1 MDVRDAVE
9 SDADVLATLAGTPTA
24 VMRELIHDRT
34 VRVGMEDSDVTGFV
48 SYDADD
54 QTVHITGLHGAST
67 ACRRLLNEPIGFART
82 EGMDV
87 ELLVPVED
95 DTHRNI
101 VEDAGFHDVG
111 SGPRFDGVETVRYR
125 WRSDGVGEDTS
136 TRSE

>member
-9 SDADVLATLAGTPTA
+9 ADADVLATLAGTPTA
-24 VMRELIHDRT
+24 VMRDLIHDRT
-34 VRVGMEDSDVTGFV
+34 VRVGLEDADIRGFV

-54 QTVHITGLHGAST
+54 RTVHVTQLHGETA
-67 ACRRLLNEPIGFART
+67 ACRRLLNEPVGFART

-87 ELLVPVED
+87 ELLVPGED
-95 DTHRNI
+95 DTQRDV

-111 SGPRFDGVETVRYR
+111 SGPRFDGAETVRYR
-125 WRSDGVGEDTS
+125 WQNDGVAEDTS